1 MPSSSIATKR
11 DPVALAA
18 ELRPLLARNAAQV
31 EHDRRL
37 CDENVNAIAAANLF
51 KVMTPKRWGGYGA
64 PLKTVLETFAEL
76 ARGCGSSGWVTMI
89 ISGVNWWASLLP
101 DAGQEEIFASRADVR
116 VCAAGSPG
124 LRGQRVKGGVR
135 VSGKFPYGSGS
146 LHSSWGG
153 LSIEV
158 EDDTHNLLDLVTA
171 FAPMSELGI
180 EDTWHVAGM
189 CGTGSNTLVAKDVFI
204 PDQRILSFN
213 RILKAEHL
221 SQRHSGELSDNYTWA
236 SANTLIGIAPLL
248 GIAQAMLEKVIEGTR
263 TRGISFTTYTR
274 QADAP
279 VVQHQVAEAA
289 LKIDSAKLLAMS
301 AADEIEE
308 AASAGNQMEYVAR
321 ARVRGSVG
329 YGTKL
334 IRGAVDT
341 LASIGG
347 ASGFADASPLQRM
360 WRDINIAA
368 RHALL
373 ATDSNLEIYG
383 RALLGAEGNI
393 TPLV

>member
-1 MPSSSIATKR
+1 MP
-11 DPVALAA
+11 L
-18 ELRPLLARNAAQV
+18 
-31 EHDRRL
+31 
-37 CDENVNAIAAANLF
+37 
-51 KVMTPKRWGGYGA
+51 RWGGYGA
-64 PLKTVLETFAEL
+64 PPRKVLETFAEL
-76 ARGCGSSGWVTMI
+76 ARGCGSSGWVTTI

-116 VCAAGSPG
+116 ACAAGSPG
-124 LRGQRVKGGVR
+124 SRGQRVKGGVR
-135 VSGKFPYGSGS
+135 VSGKFPYGSGC

-153 LSIEV
+153 LSVEV

-213 RILKAEHL
+213 RILKGEHL

-236 SANTLIGIAPLL
+236 AANTLIGIAPLL

-263 TRGISFTTYTR
+263 TRGISFTTYMR

-334 IRGAVDT
+334 IREAVDT

-360 WRDINIAA
+360 WRDVNIAA

-373 ATDSNLEIYG
+373 ATDPNLEIYG